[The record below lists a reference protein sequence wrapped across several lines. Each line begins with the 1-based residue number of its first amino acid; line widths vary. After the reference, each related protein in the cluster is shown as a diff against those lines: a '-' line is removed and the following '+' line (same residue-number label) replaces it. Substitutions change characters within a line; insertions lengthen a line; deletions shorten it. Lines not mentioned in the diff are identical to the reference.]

1 MEITMK
7 KGVLA
12 AFLLLTLALGG
23 IFVFNAGQAYA
34 KTTDN
39 TSFTFSMGA
48 DKTAATSGRDKN
60 NNSSVYVKISSI
72 SNSCRLYVDG
82 KKSASKGTWTNCT
95 VNGYAKAKSTG
106 KWRIKNTV
114 HESGYGFARLT
125 GWANSSAAVVKGAWS
140 PDSLGSYT
148 AINA

>member
-7 KGVLA
+7 RGVLA
-12 AFLLLTLALGG
+12 AFLLLALALGG
-23 IFVFNAGQAYA
+23 IFAFHADQAYA

-39 TSFTFSMGA
+39 TGFTFSMGA

-60 NNSSVYVKISSI
+60 DSSSVFMKISSI
-72 SNSCRLYVDG
+72 TNPCRMYVDG
-82 KKSASKGTWTNCT
+82 KKSKTKGTWTNCT

-125 GWANSSAAVVKGAWS
+125 GWANKGASVVKGAWS